1 MDQILPVGKLPP
13 EILKKLISQAP
24 IQNSRLF
31 MGPGIGLDCGII
43 DDGNKYLVLKTD
55 PITFATEEIGWYAIQ
70 IIANDIATT
79 GAEPLWLM
87 VTALFPQDKTDEALI
102 QSVCSQVF
110 DACKSM
116 NITLTNAHTEITY
129 GIDRPI
135 LMCSLLGEAP
145 KDKLITPWGA
155 KPGDAVL
162 VTKSIPVEGTALL
175 AKEFPNRLHA
185 ILTLKELETAQNYI
199 HNPGIGI
206 SRDAK
211 IAIENGHIT
220 AMHDPTEGG
229 IAAALWEL
237 SEACG
242 YTIEMDSRCLPI
254 SPLSKKICDFFGLN
268 PLNTIASGSLLF
280 TVDESDVDRVIE
292 ALERS
297 GIPCSRIGKVQNQQ
311 QVQIWDLASSG
322 RLERPEQDE
331 IAKVFSKEK
340 PFQPLA

>member
-1 MDQILPVGKLPP
+1 
-13 EILKKLISQAP
+13 
-24 IQNSRLF
+24 

-145 KDKLITPWGA
+145 KDKLITPWEPNQGMLF
-155 KPGDAVL
+155 L

-185 ILTLKELETAQNYI
+185 ILTIKELKQ
-199 HNPGIGI
+199 
-206 SRDAK
+206 RR
-211 IAIENGHIT
+211 
-220 AMHDPTEGG
+220 
-229 IAAALWEL
+229 
-237 SEACG
+237 
-242 YTIEMDSRCLPI
+242 TIFIIRESAFQEMQ
-254 SPLSKKICDFFGLN
+254 K
-268 PLNTIASGSLLF
+268 
-280 TVDESDVDRVIE
+280 
-292 ALERS
+292 
-297 GIPCSRIGKVQNQQ
+297 
-311 QVQIWDLASSG
+311 
-322 RLERPEQDE
+322 
-331 IAKVFSKEK
+331 
-340 PFQPLA
+340 